1 MPDIPAVSV
10 LGLDVPNVL
19 EPIGFEGGGRL
30 IWATLLLAAGI
41 GVATMLMR
49 RPRSPEPAT
58 WAQSVLG
65 AVGVLGLMT
74 LAYGT
79 VPHEWLTFASA
90 KLNWGKDTYMIR
102 DGRLLAFG
110 LDWKVPVPFDMTRQ
124 AWADTVAAII
134 YLVMLGLNIALFA
147 AWQKRPVAE
156 VGEEGTGGPTPLL
169 ARLRR
174 RPSRTSAYG
183 RTVTTTE

>member
-19 EPIGFEGGGRL
+19 EPFGLEGGGRL
-30 IWATLLLAAGI
+30 IWSTLLLLA
-41 GVATMLMR
+41 GVAVAVAIMR
-49 RPRSPEPAT
+49 RPKPVEPPT
-58 WAQSVLG
+58 WAQAILG
-65 AVGVLGLMT
+65 AVAVLALMT

-79 VPHEWLTFASA
+79 IPHEWLTFASA

-124 AWADTVAAII
+124 AWADTIAAVI
-134 YLVMLGLNIALFA
+134 YLVMLGANITLFSM
-147 AWQKRPVAE
+147 WQKRPVAE
-156 VGEEGTGGPTPLL
+156 AGEERAAGLTPLL

-174 RPSRTSAYG
+174 RPARTSAYG
-183 RTVTTTE
+183 RTVTTPE